1 MIFRECAK
9 IIQWGKVVISTSSTG
24 KAGYA
29 KNEVGPLIYEVN
41 SKWIK
46 DLNIRAKSIK
56 LFEDNI
62 GKMVYDIRLG
72 KIYWI

>member
-1 MIFRECAK
+1 MPRPFNEER
-9 IIQWGKVVISTSSTG
+9 QSFQQVVLEKLDI
-24 KAGYA
+24 KHA

-46 DLNIRAKSIK
+46 DLNIRAKTIK

-62 GKMVYDIRLG
+62 GKTVYDIRLG
-72 KIYWI
+72 KIYWL